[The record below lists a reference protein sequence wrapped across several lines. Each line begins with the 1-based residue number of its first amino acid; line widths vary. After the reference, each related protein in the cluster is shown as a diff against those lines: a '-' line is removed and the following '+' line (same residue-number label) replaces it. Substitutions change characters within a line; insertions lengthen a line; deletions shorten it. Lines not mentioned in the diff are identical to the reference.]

1 MKALV
6 EGGEVVEALRE
17 RILGRVSA
25 AEVMHPETQDP
36 LYPAGTLLNE
46 EEVDMIESL
55 GIDEV
60 KVRTPLT
67 CDTRHGLC
75 AKCYGR
81 DLGRGP
87 IVNIGEAVGVIA
99 AQSIGEPGTAAH
111 HAHLPHRRRRLA
123 YRGGEPG
130 GRQVQRHGALH
141 RADALCQQR
150 QGREDRDFALGRDHD
165 YRRQRPRAR
174 APQGALRRD
183 PGLYRRQAGQG
194 RAGARDLGPAYPAH
208 HHRIRR
214 HGEIRKRRGRHD
226 GGEADRRDHRAS
238 PPWWS
243 SIRSAAAAP
252 ARACARR

>member
-1 MKALV
+1 DVTQDLVVREDDCGTANGVVVKALV

-25 AEVMHPETQDP
+25 AEVIHPETQDP

-75 AKCYGR
+75 AKRYGPDR
-81 DLGRGP
+81 RTGHP
-87 IVNIGEAVGVIA
+87 
-99 AQSIGEPGTAAH
+99 TH
-111 HAHLPHRRRRLA
+111 YAHLPHWRRRLA

-150 QGREDRDFALGRDHD
+150 QEREDRNFALGRNHD
-165 YRRQRPRAR
+165 YRRQWPRAR

-183 PGLYRRQAGQG
+183 PGGCRWYAGQG
-194 RAGARDLGPAYPAH
+194 RDGACQLGPAYPPDH
-208 HHRIRR
+208 PGLGRT
-214 HGEIRKRRGRHD
+214 GE
-226 GGEADRRDHRAS
+226 
-238 PPWWS
+238 
-243 SIRSAAAAP
+243 
-252 ARACARR
+252 